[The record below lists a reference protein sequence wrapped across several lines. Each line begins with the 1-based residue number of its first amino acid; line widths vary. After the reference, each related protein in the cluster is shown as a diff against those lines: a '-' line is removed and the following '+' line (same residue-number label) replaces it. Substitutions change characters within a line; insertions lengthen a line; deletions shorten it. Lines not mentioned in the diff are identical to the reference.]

1 MIEIKSVN
9 LEVNKDTIRKYKSHV
24 PSELIEIWEKY
35 GYGEM
40 LDGYLRFINPDDYT
54 NLVDETC
61 MYRQKSIPIITTAFG
76 DVITIFNGKYIDIIK
91 YRYGFYYLIA
101 AELKAFIRDL
111 CDIYTVKTTFELDK
125 FKEAVETLGGVEH
138 DECFCYVPLLGLG
151 GAEKVSN
158 IQKGKTR
165 EHIEMISQL
174 VGKAQYKAVLPD

>member
-61 MYRQKSIPIITTAFG
+61 MYRQ
-76 DVITIFNGKYIDIIK
+76 NQ
-91 YRYGFYYLIA
+91 YL
-101 AELKAFIRDL
+101 
-111 CDIYTVKTTFELDK
+111 
-125 FKEAVETLGGVEH
+125 
-138 DECFCYVPLLGLG
+138 
-151 GAEKVSN
+151 
-158 IQKGKTR
+158 
-165 EHIEMISQL
+165 
-174 VGKAQYKAVLPD
+174 